1 MSAAWSQYVPER
13 AELVDNY
20 PILFARCEA
29 FVLGTARS
37 PGFAARLDGAKSR
50 KRLKTGE
57 FYLQISKDQVLD

>member
-13 AELVDNY
+13 AELVA
-20 PILFARCEA
+20 ILFARCEA